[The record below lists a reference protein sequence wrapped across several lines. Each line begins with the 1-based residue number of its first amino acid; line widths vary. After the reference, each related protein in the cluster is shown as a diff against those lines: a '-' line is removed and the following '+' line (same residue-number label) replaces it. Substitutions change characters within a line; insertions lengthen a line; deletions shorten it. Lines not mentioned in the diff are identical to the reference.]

1 MSSENSVNSNEN
13 LQFTLRM
20 DKKIIEIVDYLQD
33 KTLLTKSGVVK
44 LALTTLYK
52 QEKIKES
59 QIKGGIK
66 NE

>member
-1 MSSENSVNSNEN
+1 MIGKKEVNSNEN

-20 DKKIIEIVDYLQD
+20 DRKIIEIVDYLQN

-44 LALTTLYK
+44 LALTNLYK